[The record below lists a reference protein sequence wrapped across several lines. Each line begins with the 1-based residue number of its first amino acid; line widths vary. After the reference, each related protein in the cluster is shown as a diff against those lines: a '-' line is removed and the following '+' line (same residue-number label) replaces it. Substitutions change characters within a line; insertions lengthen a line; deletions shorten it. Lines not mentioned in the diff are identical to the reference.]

1 MQQKLYVVCITRV
14 VLAGSLTQAKQIA
27 QAIDNLDDVNATTQV
42 NSLYD
47 IPAGWPKSIPY
58 GRNEQALDTLHCLAS
73 QLATDPAYNA
83 FEYHPCLKVGEDET
97 GQAVMEQC
105 DEGDPEV
112 SVCSVYGHLVTGGL
126 ECVADFGDRDQAVEF
141 LDLIQK
147 AALFQA
153 IREQAED
160 AHLEAAFEDRVTG
173 GDYDT
178 GD

>member
-27 QAIDNLDDVNATTQV
+27 QAVDNLDDVNATTQV
-42 NSLYD
+42 KGLYD
-47 IPAGWPKSIPY
+47 IPAGWQKSIPY

-73 QLATDPAYNA
+73 QLAADPAYNA
-83 FEYHPCLKVGEDET
+83 FEFHPCLKVGEDET
-97 GQAVMEQC
+97 GQAVMDQC
-105 DEGDPEV
+105 NEDEPSI
-112 SVCSVYGHLVTGGL
+112 SVWSVYGHLVTGGL

-147 AALFQA
+147 AALSQA

-173 GDYDT
+173 GDYDA